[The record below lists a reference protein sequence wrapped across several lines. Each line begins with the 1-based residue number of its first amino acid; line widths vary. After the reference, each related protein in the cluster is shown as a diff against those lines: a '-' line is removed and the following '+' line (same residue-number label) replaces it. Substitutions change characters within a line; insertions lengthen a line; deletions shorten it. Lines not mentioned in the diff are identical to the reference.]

1 MKQVSSMLVAVVL
14 CNAGVSADAALTSR
28 SKDILVMLPA
38 DLPDAAQLPGQSL
51 DLHSFSDG
59 TTYLYIEQ
67 QQVQRILV
75 LDVTNLSKVKFIA
88 SVKLDIPA
96 PFDFVRDLGGSAAL
110 ICYRDNRGSAV
121 MDFQKRKDPVIAS
134 ASNLSQAGHTEEVGD
149 TGFLIVNEPR
159 LQTAYAPK
167 DYQVVDSY
175 EPRNP
180 KLIATVKQVQK
191 KITDGSTGAVFLL
204 GEEGLTIVRQ
214 PHVEEQRLIEAES
227 N

>member
-1 MKQVSSMLVAVVL
+1 
-14 CNAGVSADAALTSR
+14 
-28 SKDILVMLPA
+28 
-38 DLPDAAQLPGQSL
+38 
-51 DLHSFSDG
+51 
-59 TTYLYIEQ
+59 
-67 QQVQRILV
+67 
-75 LDVTNLSKVKFIA
+75 
-88 SVKLDIPA
+88 
-96 PFDFVRDLGGSAAL
+96 
-110 ICYRDNRGSAV
+110 

-167 DYQVVDSY
+167 DYQVVNSY

-180 KLIATVKQVQK
+180 KLIETVKQVQ

-214 PHVEEQRLIEAES
+214 PRVEEQRRIEAES